1 MRSRSDL
8 LRSTSGV
15 TCVVSL
21 AWALTVSAQTM
32 DQYASAPP
40 FVSDQVAPNI
50 IILMDNSGSMSN
62 RACESTNCG
71 TLPNGAPSTTTAFT
85 ATTRYS
91 GFADPMRCYVWDA
104 TDNRFEIG
112 AGGKTAL
119 NTPCPTTEYDG
130 NFINWAT
137 FRRFDA
143 VKKAMVGGQCQ
154 NSFTPT
160 RNADSTCKP
169 YGTPSLPTVRAQRG
183 TGVNNEYTVA
193 VPKPNGG
200 NADLTYVGRIPA
212 STYPGTPNN
221 IYIVIEDDGD
231 MCINEDPGTTCPDS
245 DGFAETELNEIAFAM
260 YSEPIGVIQ
269 QIGPQARFAL
279 AVFNNDGT
287 NNGLRILTGAGSRQS
302 IDFAGTTVETFNT
315 NTAAMVDAVDET
327 FPATWTPLAES
338 LYEVARYVAQI
349 NSAFYP
355 TQYVYP
361 IAFSGGTSGGVA
373 FGSSGVG
380 GIGASEVS
388 ALTAPET
395 CPAGYITNACGR
407 DPFFYGS
414 NHTPAWAS
422 TSTQVRCCKTF
433 VMVFTDG
440 EPTQDQGV
448 PASINQ
454 YANANAQPYAGT
466 YCAGNRG
473 VPFVDPPGGT
483 CNNDPAT
490 PNNVLLKQHRTDYA
504 SNGSHHLDD
513 VAYWAHRNDLRP
525 CNGTAD
531 GTIPVLNVTG
541 RCLQGLQNLNI
552 YTFYAFGNIS
562 GREILMHAAMLGGF
576 EDTNNNNL
584 PDLTAEWDKV
594 NNQTSA
600 PGADGI
606 PDTYFESSNVDDLQE
621 RLLASL
627 TAILRRSASGTSI
640 SVLATSST
648 GEGSIYQA
656 YFFTSD
662 VGQGGANVKW
672 TGYTHALF
680 VDSFGNFREDTN
692 QDGVLTYDQDLIVR
706 TRYDNDPASPTYQ
719 KVLVDKFADT
729 SPVDGVADSTT
740 PTLTSDL
747 KSIKPI
753 WEAGKALADTASASR
768 KVITWVDVDNDG
780 IVDPAEQIDFNT
792 TNCNTL
798 KEYLRYPSDTCAG
811 STNATNLINFIRGD
825 EIAGLRTRMLE
836 VPVGSGSFKVWKLG
850 DPIHSTPTVV
860 GAPKARYDLAYGDPT
875 YTAFYTKY
883 RNRRQVVYVG
893 ANDGMLHAFNGGYY
907 HPDDNPSTTT
917 AIEHGWYTKNPT
929 DNSSGQNL
937 GAELW
942 SFIPQELLPHLQWL
956 ARTDYSHVY
965 YVDLKPTITEAR
977 IFTPD
982 VDHPGGWGTILIGGF
997 RMGGSCGNCAA
1008 GSGAPP
1014 MTVTIGGVSR
1024 TFYSAYFA
1032 LDITNPEVDPKLLW
1046 VFSDSGLGL
1055 TTSYPAI
1062 ARMNPKTD
1070 SPIDPTNEKWH
1081 VLFGSG
1087 PNGYNADLSAASSQ
1101 GAKLYAVDLKN
1112 GPKVAAGGSLTTMP
1126 IGTWKSFMG
1135 HVVTVDKDS
1144 DWRTDVAYAVR
1155 TAHDGALPWRG
1166 KLYRLTMSCA
1176 TAPCSPTNWGIANGG
1191 NRHPTEVI
1199 DTFYDATLGTTVEVG
1214 PSASAPSV
1222 TLDET
1227 DKMWIFFGTGRYFS
1241 NADKVDN
1248 TIQRLFGIKD
1258 SVLSGTC
1265 TETSIISCYDD
1276 DLVDVTKAVICIVC
1290 SPTTNQVTDPT
1301 NPGVTAFNG
1310 TGTTSMM
1317 GLVASKDGWRIT
1329 MPGPVTITDPVTL
1342 VTTTYAA
1349 ERSVVNPTLVA
1360 GTIFFPTF
1368 APTNDFCASD
1378 GISYLYA
1385 LFYKTGT
1392 ASTAPVIGTT
1402 TSGSNTNVNTKASLG
1417 TGLASSGTIHCGEGC
1432 RIINQMSTS
1441 AVKHEN
1447 TTLGRNYSFYTSWV
1461 HQRD

>member
-1 MRSRSDL
+1 MKRKRQALPGTVEIIVATGLS
-8 LRSTSGV
+8 
-15 TCVVSL
+15 
-21 AWALTVSAQTM
+21 WALTASAQTM
-32 DQYASAPP
+32 DQYTSAPP

-62 RACESTNCG
+62 RACESTSCG
-71 TLPNGAPSTTTAFT
+71 TLPDGSSSTTTTFT

-104 TDNRFEIG
+104 TDNRFELG
-112 AGGKTAL
+112 AGVKADL
-119 NTPCPTTEYDG
+119 NTVCPATEYDG

-143 VKKAMVGGQCQ
+143 VKKAMNGGQCQ

-160 RNADSTCKP
+160 RNADSTCRP
-169 YGTPSLPTVRAQRG
+169 YGTPLLPTVRAQRG
-183 TGVNNEYTVA
+183 TGVNTETTVG
-193 VPKPNGG
+193 VGYNGG
-200 NADLTYVGRIPA
+200 AGNLTYVGRIPNA
-212 STYPGTPNN
+212 THPGNPAN
-221 IYIVIEDDGD
+221 IFIHIENDGD
-231 MCINEDPGTTCPDS
+231 MCIDNDNGTDCPDG

-260 YSEPIGVIQ
+260 YSEPTGVIQ

-279 AVFNNDGT
+279 AVFNNDGS
-287 NNGLRILTGAGSRQS
+287 NNGLRVLTGAGSRQS
-302 IDFAGTTVETFNT
+302 IDFAGTAVETFNT

-338 LYEVARYVAQI
+338 LYEVARYTAQI

-355 TQYVYP
+355 GQYVYP

-373 FGSSGVG
+373 FGSAGTG
-380 GIGASEVS
+380 GIGGAEISV
-388 ALTAPET
+388 LTAPET

-466 YCAGNRG
+466 YCNGNRG

-504 SNGSHHLDD
+504 DNGRHFLDD
-513 VAYWAHRNDLRP
+513 VAYWSHINDLRP

-531 GTIPVLNVTG
+531 GVIPVLGVTG
-541 RCLQGLQNLNI
+541 RCLQGLQNLTV

-562 GREILMHAAMLGGF
+562 GREILMHAAQLGGF

-584 PDLTAEWDKV
+584 PDLTSEWDKV
-594 NNQTSA
+594 INAT
-600 PGADGI
+600 GASGTDGI

-627 TAILRRSASGTSI
+627 TAILRKSASGTSI
-640 SVLATSST
+640 SVLATSAT

-680 VDSFGNFREDTN
+680 VDGFGNFREDTN
-692 QDGVLTYDQDLIVR
+692 QDGKLTYDQDLIVR

-729 SPVDGVADSTT
+729 SPADGVADSTT
-740 PTLTSDL
+740 PTLTGDL

-753 WEAGKALADTASASR
+753 WEAGKELANTVSASR
-768 KVITWVDVDNDG
+768 KVLTWIDVNNDG
-780 IVDPAEQIDFNT
+780 IVDPTEQIEFST
-792 TNCNTL
+792 TNCL
-798 KEYLRYPSDTCAG
+798 LLRDYLRYALDTCVG

-836 VPVGSGSFKVWKLG
+836 VPVGSGNYKVWKLG

-860 GAPKARYDLAYGDPT
+860 GAPKARYDLAFGDPT
-875 YTAFYTKY
+875 YTAFYAKY

-907 HPDDNPSTTT
+907 HKGDDPTT
-917 AIEHGWYTKNPT
+917 ASTIEHGWYTKNPT
-929 DNSSGQNL
+929 DNSSGQSL

-956 ARTDYSHVY
+956 ARTDYTHVY
-965 YVDLKPTITEAR
+965 YVDLKPTIAEAR

-982 VDHPGGWGTILIGGF
+982 ADHPGGWGTILIGGF
-997 RMGGSCGNCAA
+997 RMGGSCGTCAA

-1014 MTVTIGGVSR
+1014 MTATIGGVSR

-1046 VFSDSGLGL
+1046 VFTDNGLGL
-1055 TTSYPAI
+1055 TTSYPAV

-1070 SPIDPTNEKWH
+1070 SPIDPTNEKWYA
-1081 VLFGSG
+1081 LFGSG
-1087 PNGYNADLSAASSQ
+1087 PNGYQADLSAASSQ
-1101 GAKLYAVDLKN
+1101 TAKLYTVDLKN
-1112 GPKVAAGGSLTTMP
+1112 GPKVAAGGSLMTMQ
-1126 IGTWKSFMG
+1126 IGVWKSFMG
-1135 HVVTVDKDS
+1135 HVVAVDKDS

-1155 TAHDGALPWRG
+1155 TIHDGSLPWRG
-1166 KLYRLTMSCA
+1166 KLYRLTMGCA
-1176 TAPCSPTNWGIANGG
+1176 TAPCSPTTWGIANGA
-1191 NRHPTEVI
+1191 NRTPTEVI

-1214 PSASAPSV
+1214 PSASAPAV
-1222 TLDET
+1222 TVDDA
-1227 DKMWIFFGTGRYFS
+1227 DKMWVFFGTGRYFG

-1258 SVLSGTC
+1258 SVLSATC
-1265 TETSIISCYDD
+1265 TETSVFSCHND
-1276 DLVDVTKAVICIVC
+1276 DLVDVTNTVICIVC
-1290 SPTTNQVTDPT
+1290 SGSTNQVTDPT
-1301 NPGVTAFNG
+1301 NPGVTSFNG
-1310 TGTTSMM
+1310 TGTTSMI

-1329 MPGPVTITDPVTL
+1329 MPGPVSITDPVTF
-1342 VTTTYAA
+1342 VTTNYAA

-1378 GISYLYA
+1378 GTSYLYA

-1402 TSGSNTNVNTKASLG
+1402 NSGGNTNVNTKTSMG
-1417 TGLASSGTIHCGEGC
+1417 TGLASSGTIHCGQGC
-1432 RIINQMSTS
+1432 TYNTQMSTG
-1441 AVKHEN
+1441 AFTQGDVNLE
-1447 TTLGRNYSFYTSWV
+1447 GNYSRYVNWV

>member
-1 MRSRSDL
+1 MAHKTQAL
-8 LRSTSGV
+8 PGLAGV
-15 TCVVSL
+15 TFAAGL
-21 AWALTVSAQTM
+21 AWALTASAQTM
-32 DQYASAPP
+32 DQYTSAPP

-62 RACESTNCG
+62 RACESTSCG
-71 TLPNGAPSTTTAFT
+71 TLPDGSPSTTTTFT

-104 TDNRFEIG
+104 TDNRFENG
-112 AGGKTAL
+112 TLAKPAL
-119 NTPCPTTEYDG
+119 NTPCPATEYDG
-130 NFINWAT
+130 NFLNWAT

-143 VKKAMVGGQCQ
+143 VKKAMIGGQCQ
-154 NSFTPT
+154 NAFTPT
-160 RNADSTCKP
+160 RNPDSTCKP

-183 TGVNNEYTVA
+183 TGVNTETTVG
-193 VPKPNGG
+193 VGYNGG
-200 NADLTYVGRIPA
+200 TGNLTYVGRIPTA
-212 STYPGTPNN
+212 THPGNPAN
-221 IYIVIEDDGD
+221 IFIHIENDAD
-231 MCINEDPGTTCPDS
+231 MCIDNDSDTDCPDG

-260 YSEPIGVIQ
+260 SSEPTGVIQ

-279 AVFNNDGT
+279 AVFNNDGS
-287 NNGLRILTGAGSRQS
+287 NNGLRVLTGAGSRQS

-338 LYEVARYVAQI
+338 LYEVARYTAQI

-361 IAFSGGTSGGVA
+361 IAFSGGTSNGVT

-380 GIGASEVS
+380 GIGGAELS

-440 EPTQDQGV
+440 EPTQDLGV

-454 YANANAQPYAGT
+454 YAHTNALAYSGT
-466 YCAGNRG
+466 YCTGNRG
-473 VPFVDPPGGT
+473 VPYVDPPGAT

-490 PNNVLLKQHRTDYA
+490 PVNVLLKQHRTDYG

-513 VAYWAHRNDLRP
+513 VAYWAHINDLRP

-531 GTIPVLNVTG
+531 GIIPVLGVSG
-541 RCLQGLQNLNI
+541 HCLQGLQNLTV

-562 GREILMHAAMLGGF
+562 GREILMHAAQLGGF
-576 EDTNNNNL
+576 EDANNNNL
-584 PDLTAEWDKV
+584 PDLISEWDKV
-594 NNQTSA
+594 INAT
-600 PGADGI
+600 GAAGTDGI

-627 TAILRRSASGTSI
+627 TAILRKSASGTSI
-640 SVLATSST
+640 SVLATSAT

-656 YFFTSD
+656 YFYTSD

-672 TGYTHALF
+672 TGYAHALF
-680 VDSFGNFREDTN
+680 VDGFGNFREDTN
-692 QDGVLTYDQDLIVR
+692 QDGTLTYDQDLIVR

-719 KVLVDKFADT
+719 KVLVDKFVDANA
-729 SPVDGVADSTT
+729 DGVADSTT
-740 PTLTSDL
+740 PTVTGDL

-753 WEAGKALADTASASR
+753 WEAGKELANTPSASR
-768 KVITWVDVDNDG
+768 KVLTWIDVDDDG
-780 IVDPAEQIDFNT
+780 IVGPTEQIAFDT
-792 TNCNTL
+792 GNCL
-798 KEYLRYPSDTCAG
+798 LLRDYLRYAG
-811 STNATNLINFIRGD
+811 DPCVGGTNATNLINFIRGD
-825 EIAGLRTRMLE
+825 EVAGLRTRMIE
-836 VPVGSGSFKVWKLG
+836 VPVGSGNYKVWKLG

-860 GAPKARYDLAYGDPT
+860 GAPKARYDLAFGDPT

-907 HPDDNPSTTT
+907 HKGDDPTT
-917 AIEHGWYTKNPT
+917 ASTVEHGWYTKNPT
-929 DNSSGQNL
+929 DNASGLNL
-937 GAELW
+937 GTELW

-956 ARTDYSHVY
+956 ARTDYTHVY
-965 YVDLKPTITEAR
+965 YVDLKPTIAEAR

-982 VDHPGGWGTILIGGF
+982 ADHPGGWGTVLIGGF

-1014 MTVTIGGVSR
+1014 MVATIGGTNR

-1032 LDITNPEVDPKLLW
+1032 LDVTNPEVDPKLLW
-1046 VFSDSGLGL
+1046 VFSDSNLGL
-1055 TTSYPAI
+1055 TTSYPAV

-1070 SPIDPTNEKWH
+1070 SPIDPTNEKWY

-1087 PNGYNADLSAASSQ
+1087 PNGYQADLPSTPSQ
-1101 GAKLYAVDLKN
+1101 GAKLYTVDLKN

-1126 IGTWKSFMG
+1126 IGSWRSFMG
-1135 HVVTVDKDS
+1135 HVVAVDKDD
-1144 DWRTDVAYAVR
+1144 DWRTDVAYSFR
-1155 TAHDGALPWRG
+1155 TIHDGALPWRG
-1166 KLYRLTMSCA
+1166 KLYRLTMGCA
-1176 TAPCSPTNWGIANGG
+1176 TTPCSPTNWGIASGA
-1191 NRHPTEVI
+1191 NRTPTEVI

-1214 PSASAPSV
+1214 PSASSPAV
-1222 TLDET
+1222 TLDDT
-1227 DKMWIFFGTGRYFS
+1227 DKMWVFFGTGRYFG

-1248 TIQRLFGIKD
+1248 TVQRLFGIKD
-1258 SVLSGTC
+1258 SVMSNTC
-1265 TETSIISCYDD
+1265 TETSTTSCHDN

-1290 SPTTNQVTDPT
+1290 SGSTNQVTDPT
-1301 NPGVTAFNG
+1301 NPGVTTFNG
-1310 TGTTSMM
+1310 TGTTSMI

-1329 MPGPVTITDPVTL
+1329 LPGPVTLTDPVTL
-1342 VTTTYAA
+1342 VATNYAA

-1378 GISYLYA
+1378 GASYLYA

-1402 TSGSNTNVNTKASLG
+1402 PSGSNTNVTTKTSLG
-1417 TGLASSGTIHCGEGC
+1417 IGLASSGTIHCGQGC
-1432 RIINQMSTS
+1432 SYNTQMSTGAFTQGNVS
-1441 AVKHEN
+1441 LE
-1447 TTLGRNYSFYTSWV
+1447 GNYSRYVNWV